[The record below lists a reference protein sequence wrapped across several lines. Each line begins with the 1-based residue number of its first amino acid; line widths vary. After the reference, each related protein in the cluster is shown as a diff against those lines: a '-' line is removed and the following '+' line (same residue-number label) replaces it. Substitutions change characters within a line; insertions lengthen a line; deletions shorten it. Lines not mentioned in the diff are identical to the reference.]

1 MTRLIIEAPGPLA
14 LVQGGPRVGLR
25 HLGVPWA
32 GAADALSLALANRLV
47 GNDSRT
53 PGIEATFGGLRVRAE
68 VPVSVA
74 VTGAPAPLTI
84 NDRPG
89 ACHETLTLAPGQ
101 TLTLGTPPVGARAYL
116 AVSGGFA
123 LPDVLGSASTYTP
136 ARLGGLNGLALRAG
150 DALPLAAPRLAPPEK
165 TPEILRPPI
174 TPSAIL
180 RTVPSAEFGALT
192 PDAAR
197 ALFERPFRVS
207 TRSDRWGLRLEG
219 PPLSVRTSS
228 LPSGMVLPGTIQL
241 PAGGEPIL
249 LGPDAQTTGGYPRI
263 ASVAVCDLHL
273 AGQLRPGDTV
283 RLARRDP
290 AEATRT
296 LRAKLRRWA
305 AWCGTDWA
313 R

>member
-14 LVQGGPRVGLR
+14 LVQGGPRAGLR

-53 PGIEATFGGLRVRAE
+53 PGIEVTFGGLRVRAE
-68 VPVSVA
+68 APVSVA

-84 NDRPG
+84 DDCP
-89 ACHETLTLAPGQ
+89 AAPHETLTLMPGQ
-101 TLTLGTPPVGARAYL
+101 TLTLGTPAVGARAYL
-116 AVSGGFA
+116 AVRGGFA
-123 LPDVLGSASTYTP
+123 LPDVLGSASTYRP
-136 ARLGGLNGLALRAG
+136 ARLGGLEGRALRAG
-150 DALPLAAPRLAPPEK
+150 DALPLAAPGLAPPAT
-165 TPEILRPPI
+165 TPAILRPPI
-174 TPSAIL
+174 IDSAIL
-180 RTVPSAEFGALT
+180 RVVPSPEFGMLT
-192 PDAAR
+192 PDAGR

-207 TRSDRWGLRLEG
+207 ARSDRWGLRLEG
-219 PPLSVRTSS
+219 PPLTVRGGGQ
-228 LPSGMVLPGTIQL
+228 PSGMVLPGTIQL
-241 PAGGEPIL
+241 PPGGEPIL

-283 RLARRDP
+283 RLARRSP
-290 AEATRT
+290 AEATRI

-313 R
+313 T